1 MNITFLIILLLLL
14 IGDYLLRNLL
24 KIPSRGIRGLQWYL
38 LVSIFMIAFEA
49 SLQLTG
55 TINALPHFRFL
66 SLPFKFL
73 IVPLLVLM
81 AVPTGLHRTARTSHA
96 FPALISFLILLPV
109 YSLDGGEKLSLS
121 QGYVTFIG
129 FLSWALLLSNTF
141 FLIRFFRQ
149 SSGKAQT
156 DKRLSRVLLT
166 AIIGFIILQVTGL
179 IRNDFIPLF
188 DLGSV
193 CFLLL
198 PLPIFGSNARDEAY
212 DSDLLEGVRE
222 ALEGG
227 KLYLRP
233 DLNLG
238 MLASHLG
245 HSQNEVSRAIN
256 SGLSIGF
263 NDLINHHRVQEV
275 IRLMQVKENHKYTLE
290 GISRMAGFNSTTAFN
305 KNFKKVTGKTPR
317 QYKTMTGS

>member
-1 MNITFLIILLLLL
+1 MNVTFLIILLFLL

-49 SLQLTG
+49 SLELTG
-55 TINALPHFRFL
+55 TINTLPHFRFL
-66 SLPFKFL
+66 SLPFKLL
-73 IVPLLVLM
+73 IVPLLVLI
-81 AVPTGLHRTARTSHA
+81 ADSTRLHSTARTSYA

-109 YSLDGGEKLSLS
+109 YFLDGGEKLSLS
-121 QGYVTFIG
+121 QGYGTIIG
-129 FLSWALLLSNTF
+129 FLGWGLLTSNTF

-149 SSGKAQT
+149 NSREGQT
-156 DKRLSRVLLT
+156 NKRISRVLLT
-166 AIIGFIILQVTGL
+166 ALMGFIVLQAAGL
-179 IRNDFIPLF
+179 IRTDFIPLF
-188 DLGSV
+188 DLGSA

-198 PLPIFGSNARDEAY
+198 PLLIFGSNARDDAY
-212 DSDLLEGVRE
+212 DSDLLEGIRE

-227 KLYLRP
+227 KLYLKP
-233 DLNLG
+233 DLNLS
-238 MLASHLG
+238 MLAGHLG

-275 IRLMQVKENHKYTLE
+275 IRLMQMKENHKYTLE